1 MNTSQLLRDGNEMI
15 VTVYEWFLPWEINNM
30 DEMILSMVNGSDRL
44 IIKTSNLGIPCDGVN
59 R

>member
-1 MNTSQLLRDGNEMI
+1 MNTSLLPRDVNEMI
-15 VTVYEWFLPWEINNM
+15 VTVYEWWKINSM
-30 DEMILSMVNGSDRL
+30 DEMVLSMVNGRERL

>member
-1 MNTSQLLRDGNEMI
+1 MNTSLLPRDVNEMI
-15 VTVYEWFLPWEINNM
+15 VTAYEWFLPWKINNM
-30 DEMILSMVNGSDRL
+30 DEMVLSMVNGRERL